1 MRLLTLL
8 ILFAAGIHAAWG
20 QETKF
25 TLSGHVSDAGSG
37 EELIGANIFEPVSGA
52 GAVTNLYGFYSL
64 TLPAGHYRIEFSY
77 IGYSSR
83 ILDVNLTENRTL
95 NVEIGEAPISVDEVV
110 VTAEREDRNVE
121 SVAMSKEKL
130 SIEKIKTI
138 PVVFGEV
145 DLIKAIQLLPGVQTV
160 GEGQSGFF
168 VRGGGSD
175 QNILLLD
182 EAPVY
187 NASHLLGFFSVF
199 NADAIKDVQLYK
211 GGIPAS
217 YGGRLSSVLDI
228 RMKDGNNKQF
238 SGSGGIGT
246 ISSRLTLEAP
256 IVKDKGSFIVSG
268 RRTYVDAFLPLF
280 ANNDSTLKD
289 SKLYFYDL
297 NLKANYQLSEKDRL
311 FLSGYFG
318 RDVFGASNARV
329 EWGNGTGTL
338 RWNHIFSNKLFSNLT
353 FIYSDFDYAISQ
365 EDNVEG
371 FKWDSK
377 IRDLSAKFDFNYF
390 LNPKNSIKFGYQGIR
405 HSFSP
410 GYARGTGSETIYNS
424 LKLPETT
431 SLEHGVYIE
440 NEQEISPSLSASYG
454 IRASLFQNLG
464 KATVY
469 HYNENYQV
477 TDSTTYGAG
486 KVYNSYFNLEPRVGL
501 RLKIDDDKSVK
512 ASYNRMVQYMQ
523 LASNSQS
530 SSPLDIWFPSSPNVK
545 PQIADQVAL
554 GYFQN
559 FRNNTYETSIEVYYK
574 KTRNAVDFKDYA
586 ELLLNEYLEGELR
599 FGEAR
604 AYGAEFLIRKNK
616 GKLTGWIGYTL
627 SKSERRIKEINKGNW
642 YNTDYDKTH
651 DVAVVMTYELN
662 KRSSFS
668 LNWVYGTGA
677 PTTFPTGRLYYN
689 GEVIPVYSDR
699 NAYRMPDYHRM
710 DVSYILKNRE
720 KPGRKL
726 FWDLNF
732 SIYNVYNRHNPYTI
746 TFKED
751 SEKPGETYAEK
762 TYLFPILPSVTW
774 NFHF

>member
-8 ILFAAGIHAAWG
+8 ILLAAGLQAAWG

-64 TLPAGHYRIEFSY
+64 TLPAGRYRLEFSY

-83 ILDVNLTENRTL
+83 MLDVNLTENRTL

-130 SIEKIKTI
+130 SIEKIRTI

-486 KVYNSYFNLEPRVGL
+486 KVYNSYFNVEPRVGL

-762 TYLFPILPSVTW
+762 TYLFPVLPSVTW

>member
-1 MRLLTLL
+1 MRLLTLC
-8 ILFAAGIHAAWG
+8 ILFAVAVHSGSA
-20 QETKF
+20 QTTQF
-25 TLSGHVSDAGSG
+25 TISGHVRDASSG
-37 EELIGANIFEPVSGA
+37 EELIGANVYDPVSGS

-64 TLPAGHYRIEFSY
+64 TLPAGDYRLEFSY
-77 IGYSSR
+77 IGFNSR
-83 ILDVNLTENRTL
+83 IIEVQLNENRTFDIEL
-95 NVEIGEAPISVDEVV
+95 GETPVAVQEVV

-121 SVAMSKEKL
+121 SVGMSKEKM
-130 SIEKIKTI
+130 SIEKIRTI

-145 DLIKAIQLLPGVQTV
+145 DLIKAIQLLPGVKTV

-175 QNILLLD
+175 QNVILLD

-228 RMKDGNNKQF
+228 RMKDGNNKKF

-256 IVKDKGSFIVSG
+256 IVREKGSFIVSG
-268 RRTYVDAFLPLF
+268 RRTYADLFIPL
-280 ANNDSTLKD
+280 AAANDSTLKN

-297 NLKANYQLSEKDRL
+297 NLKANYRLSEKDRL

-318 RDVFGASNARV
+318 RDVFASNGARI

-338 RWNHIFSNKLFSNLT
+338 RWNHVFSNKLFSNLT
-353 FIYSDFDYAISQ
+353 FIYSDFDYAIS
-365 EDNVEG
+365 ETDNVEG

-377 IRDLSAKFDFNYF
+377 VRDLSLKFDFNYF
-390 LNPKNSIKFGYQGIR
+390 LNPRNNIKFGYQGIR
-405 HSFSP
+405 HRFSP
-410 GYARGTGSETIYNS
+410 GYARGIGDETIFNS
-424 LKLPETT
+424 FKLPETT

-440 NEQEISPSLSASYG
+440 NEQEISPTLSVAYG
-454 IRASLFQNLG
+454 LRASLFQNIG
-464 KATVY
+464 AATVFR
-469 HYNENYQV
+469 YNEHYEV
-477 TDSTTYGAG
+477 SDSVKYPKG
-486 KVYNSYFNLEPRVGL
+486 KVFQSYFNLEPRLGL
-501 RLKIDDDKSVK
+501 RYKIDEDKSVK
-512 ASYNRMVQYMQ
+512 ASFNRMVQYLQ

-530 SSPLDIWFPSSPNVK
+530 ASPLDIWFPASPNVK
-545 PQIADQVAL
+545 PQIADQIAL

-559 FRNNTYETSIEVYYK
+559 FQDNAFETAIEIYYK
-574 KTRNAVDFKDYA
+574 KTQNALDFKDYA

-604 AYGAEFLIRKNK
+604 AYGIELLVKKNK
-616 GKLTGWIGYTL
+616 GRLTGWVGYTL
-627 SKSERRIKEINKGNW
+627 SKTERRIEEINRGNW
-642 YNTDYDKTH
+642 YNTNYDKTH
-651 DVAVVMTYELN
+651 DISVVLNYELS

-668 LNWVYGTGA
+668 FNWVYGTGA

-689 GEVIPVYSDR
+689 DQVIPVYSDR

-710 DVSYILKNRE
+710 DVSYVLKNRE

-732 SIYNVYNRHNPYTI
+732 SIYNVYNRHNAYTI
-746 TFKED
+746 AFKED
-751 SEKPGETYAEK
+751 KDKPGNTYAEK

>member
-64 TLPAGHYRIEFSY
+64 TLPAGRYRIEFSY

-477 TDSTTYGAG
+477 TDSTSYGAG

>member
-1 MRLLTLL
+1 
-8 ILFAAGIHAAWG
+8 
-20 QETKF
+20 
-25 TLSGHVSDAGSG
+25 
-37 EELIGANIFEPVSGA
+37 
-52 GAVTNLYGFYSL
+52 
-64 TLPAGHYRIEFSY
+64 
-77 IGYSSR
+77 
-83 ILDVNLTENRTL
+83 
-95 NVEIGEAPISVDEVV
+95 
-110 VTAEREDRNVE
+110 
-121 SVAMSKEKL
+121 
-130 SIEKIKTI
+130 TI

>member
-1 MRLLTLL
+1 
-8 ILFAAGIHAAWG
+8 
-20 QETKF
+20 
-25 TLSGHVSDAGSG
+25 
-37 EELIGANIFEPVSGA
+37 
-52 GAVTNLYGFYSL
+52 LYGFYSL
-64 TLPAGHYRIEFSY
+64 TLPAGRYRLEFSY

-83 ILDVNLTENRTL
+83 MLDVNLTENRTL

-130 SIEKIKTI
+130 SIEKIRTI

-486 KVYNSYFNLEPRVGL
+486 KVYNSYFNVEPRVGL

-762 TYLFPILPSVTW
+762 TYLFPVLPSVTW